1 MGEIEAMGA
10 IDKAMRGLQ
19 ADEQKRVL
27 RWAIDKFGGGEV
39 ALPGEGRGGHG
50 ASSSGTGSEDGRVP
64 AAYERISDLMDDA
77 HPTTTVDHVL
87 VASYWFQVVR
97 GQENFTGQAVNS
109 ELKDLGQ
116 GSKNITDA
124 YTSLMQR
131 RPPAVRQVQKSGSTR
146 QARKRYRLTEVGIRS
161 VERMI
166 RGEDS
171 GEE

>member
-10 IDKAMRGLQ
+10 IDKAMGGLQ

-27 RWAIDKFGGGEV
+27 RWAIDKFSGGEV
-39 ALPGEGRGGHG
+39 TLPRTG
-50 ASSSGTGSEDGRVP
+50 SSGLGNSASGTGSEEGRGL
-64 AAYERISDLMDDA
+64 AAYERISDLMDEA

-97 GQENFTGQAVNS
+97 GQENFTGQEVNS

-124 YTSLMQR
+124 YTSLMTR
-131 RPPAVRQVQKSGSTR
+131 KPPAVRQVQKSGSTR

-166 RGEDS
+166 RGED
-171 GEE
+171 GGDE

>member
-10 IDKAMRGLQ
+10 IDKAMGGLQ

-39 ALPGEGRGGHG
+39 ALSGEGGGG
-50 ASSSGTGSEDGRVP
+50 QRAPSSGTVSEDGRGP
-64 AAYERISDLMDDA
+64 AAYERISDLMDAA

-87 VASYWFQVVR
+87 VASYWFQAIR